1 MITTG
6 FALRQIAA
14 FVCAGTLAWD
24 YCRDPGVLG
33 NFAIWTLLIHFAY
46 FQLPLRSHALPYLHP
61 VSFLG
66 ACLIPVMYL
75 LLWFWSPSLEILHM
89 EQWDLSWKA
98 VIARALLI
106 NVVPLMFHVL
116 DIAANQAQIVTVY
129 RPKPKKLGLIWSFCS
144 FPMLGLVFELFFPE
158 SEELNDLQGIDRE
171 SFMKQNRFVCFV
183 ALLFSFFVLYLLVL
197 RRAMMVPK
205 TGSAQNSPVLRPS
218 TSGLN
223 AHSPR

>member
-1 MITTG
+1 
-6 FALRQIAA
+6 
-14 FVCAGTLAWD
+14 
-24 YCRDPGVLG
+24 
-33 NFAIWTLLIHFAY
+33 
-46 FQLPLRSHALPYLHP
+46 
-61 VSFLG
+61 
-66 ACLIPVMYL
+66 
-75 LLWFWSPSLEILHM
+75 M

-106 NVVPLMFHVL
+106 NIVRLMFHVL

-144 FPMLGLVFELFFPE
+144 FPLLGLVFELLFPE

-171 SFMKQNRFVCFV
+171 SFMKQNHFVCFI
-183 ALLFSFFVLYLLVL
+183 ALLFSFFVLYLLIL

-205 TGSAQNSPVLRPS
+205 PGSAPNSPVLRQS
-218 TSGLN
+218 ASGLN